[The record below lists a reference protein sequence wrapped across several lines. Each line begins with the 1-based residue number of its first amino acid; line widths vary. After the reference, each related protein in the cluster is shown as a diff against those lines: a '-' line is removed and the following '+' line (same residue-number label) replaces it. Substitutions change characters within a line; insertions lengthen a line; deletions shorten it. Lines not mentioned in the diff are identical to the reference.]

1 MKLLARYIYLSPSYR
16 STKYIPL
23 LNPSPTSKMPPP
35 SQNIP
40 LASTLVARFLRTNN
54 YTQTL
59 KAFLQEAGLPSD
71 AGEQGGKDD
80 ATNWT
85 IENVIEE
92 KKAFDQSKNFER
104 YGDNDKDKDVWTVP
118 GLYNTFMPR

>member
-1 MKLLARYIYLSPSYR
+1 
-16 STKYIPL
+16 
-23 LNPSPTSKMPPP
+23 MPPS

-71 AGEQGGKDD
+71 AGEQRGKDD
-80 ATNWT
+80 TSNWT
-85 IENVIEE
+85 IENVLEE

-104 YGDNDKDKDVWTVP
+104 YGDNDKEKDVWTVP
-118 GLYNTFMPR
+118 GLYNTSIPRSRLEADLLSQHQPSPTSSKRQPVQTYWHAP

>member
-1 MKLLARYIYLSPSYR
+1 
-16 STKYIPL
+16 
-23 LNPSPTSKMPPP
+23 MPPS

-71 AGEQGGKDD
+71 AGEQRGKDD
-80 ATNWT
+80 TSNWT
-85 IENVIEE
+85 IENVLEE

-118 GLYNTFMPR
+118 GLYNTSMPCSQLETDPLPQHQPSPTSSKRQPVQTYWHAP

>member
-1 MKLLARYIYLSPSYR
+1 
-16 STKYIPL
+16 
-23 LNPSPTSKMPPP
+23 MPPP

-71 AGEQGGKDD
+71 AGEQRGKDN
-80 ATNWT
+80 TSNWT
-85 IENVIEE
+85 IENVLEE

-104 YGDNDKDKDVWTVP
+104 YGDNDKDKDVWSVP
-118 GLYNTFMPR
+118 GMYNSLHCPAPN